1 MKKALHLVTDEK
13 FIDGMI
19 EMMDSI
25 DGVASSY
32 ATLNHQPFKF
42 IKSDKVEEISGDVFR
57 QKCIDSAEYDYVF
70 LHSFSSLPYDLIHR
84 IHPSIKVIWF
94 SFGYDVYSNHWPEY
108 KLIPINNRIDDF
120 KSKILY
126 LYGRNWSPYALLG
139 MTKQIIKYG
148 TNVRKRFRNAVKRVD
163 YYSGV
168 FPEEYDLA
176 KCNLDFRAKP
186 FSFNYT
192 APAAVYPFH
201 ETDIE
206 SEIPVK
212 NGSILIGNSATT
224 LLNHV
229 STLELLYRQGIND
242 RQLILPL
249 SYSGTKK
256 YVNYVL
262 KTAHKLFP
270 GLVVPLIDFVPY
282 DEYNNLISSASIAIF
297 NIKQQASVGNILLA
311 LWAGQKVYFPKESM
325 NFRHFTDIG
334 MRVYGIEDELTEEN
348 IAIPL
353 NKEDIQN
360 NRRAIIAHYSI
371 PEVHK
376 RILTSFNMITIE

>member
-42 IKSDKVEEISGDVFR
+42 IKSDKVEEISGHAFR

-70 LHSFSSLPYDLIHR
+70 LHSFNSLPYNLIYK

-94 SFGYDVYSNHWPEY
+94 SFGYDVYNKHWPEY

-120 KSKILY
+120 KSTILY
-126 LYGRNWSPYALLG
+126 LYGRNWSPYALWG
-139 MTKQIIKYG
+139 MTKQMIKYG
-148 TNVRKRFRNAVKRVD
+148 TNVRKRFRNAVRRVD

-168 FPEEYDLA
+168 FPVEFDFA
-176 KCNLDFRAKP
+176 KRHPDFRAKP

-192 APAAVYPFH
+192 APEAVYPFRQCGI
-201 ETDIE
+201 D
-206 SEIPVK
+206 SEIPAK

-229 STLELLYRQGIND
+229 STLKLLYRQGIND

-249 SYSGTKK
+249 SYSGTKQ

-270 GLVVPLIDFVPY
+270 GFVVPLIDFVPY
-282 DEYNNLISSASIAIF
+282 DVYNNLISSASIAIF
-297 NIKQQASVGNILLA
+297 NIQRQASVGNILIA
-311 LWAGQKVYFPKESM
+311 LWAGQKVYFPKDSM
-325 NFRHFTDIG
+325 NFRHFTNIG
-334 MRVYGIEDELTEEN
+334 MNVYSIEDELTKDN

-353 NKEDIQN
+353 DYDEIQN
-360 NRRAIIAHYSI
+360 NRRVIVAHYSI
-371 PEVHK
+371 PEVRK
-376 RILTSFNMITIE
+376 RIQMSFDKIAIG

>member
-1 MKKALHLVTDEK
+1 
-13 FIDGMI
+13 
-19 EMMDSI
+19 MDSI

-32 ATLNHQPFKF
+32 ATLNQRPFKF
-42 IKSDKVEEISGDVFR
+42 IKSTQVLRISQDDFIR
-57 QKCIDSAEYDYVF
+57 MCIVSPEYDYVI
-70 LHSFSSLPYDLIHR
+70 LHSFNSLPYNLIYK
-84 IHPSIKVIWF
+84 IHPAIKLIWF
-94 SFGYDVYSNHWPEY
+94 SFGSDIYSNHWPEY

-148 TNVRKRFRNAVKRVD
+148 TNVRKRFLNAVKRVD